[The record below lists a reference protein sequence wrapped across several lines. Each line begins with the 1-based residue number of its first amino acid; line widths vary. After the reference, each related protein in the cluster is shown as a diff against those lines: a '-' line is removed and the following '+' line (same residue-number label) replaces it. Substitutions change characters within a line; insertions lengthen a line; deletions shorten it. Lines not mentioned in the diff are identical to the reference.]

1 MYCIHC
7 GVKLADSEKAC
18 PLCGTVPYHPDI
30 PRPDGEPLYPAG
42 RKPKPQVRSQ
52 AAQIVVTAL
61 FLLPMLITLQVDL
74 LVNRSVTWSGYVSGA
89 VILAYVLLVA
99 PFWFRHPNPVVFVP
113 CDFAVLGLYLLYI
126 NFTVSGDW
134 FLTFAFPV
142 VAYLGLILTAVVAL
156 VKYVGRGL
164 LYIFGGAS
172 LLTGLFMPVMEFLV
186 NLTFHRDRF
195 LGWSIYP
202 LTALLLLGGTLIF
215 LALNKRAREKMERKF
230 FI

>member
-7 GVKLADSEKAC
+7 GVKLADSEKSC

-61 FLLPMLITLQVDL
+61 FLLPILITLQVDL

-89 VILAYVLLVA
+89 VVLAYALLVA

-113 CDFAVLGLYLLYI
+113 CDFAILGLFLLYI
-126 NFTVSGDW
+126 NFSVGGDW

>member
-18 PLCGTVPYHPDI
+18 PLCGTVVYHPDL
-30 PRPDGEPLYPAG
+30 PRPNGEPLYPAG

-74 LVNRSVTWSGYVSGA
+74 LVNRSVTWSGFVSGA

-126 NFTVSGDW
+126 NVTVGGDW

-142 VAYLGLILTAVVAL
+142 VAFLGLITTALVVL

-172 LLTGLFMPVMEFLV
+172 LLTALFMPVMEFLV

>member
-18 PLCGTVPYHPDI
+18 PLCGTVVYHPDL
-30 PRPDGEPLYPAG
+30 PRPNGEPLYPAG